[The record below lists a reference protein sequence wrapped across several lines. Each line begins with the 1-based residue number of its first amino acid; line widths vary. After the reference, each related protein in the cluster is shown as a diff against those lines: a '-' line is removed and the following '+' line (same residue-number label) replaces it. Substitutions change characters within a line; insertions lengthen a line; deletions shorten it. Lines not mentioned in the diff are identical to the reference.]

1 MSVGILI
8 GGFRKVHAHWELQD
22 ITYWVTDI
30 TIRAFLVALILSSLF
45 LLFEYFGNVGVI
57 RSKEKTGI

>member
-1 MSVGILI
+1 MSVGLLI

-30 TIRAFLVALILSSLF
+30 TTRAFLLALVLSSLF
-45 LLFEYFGNVGVI
+45 LLFEYLGNVGI
-57 RSKEKTGI
+57 IGSKEKTGI